1 MKGRVRR
8 MFDMNMIRDEDIVLA
23 ALGPSLTRVTDMP
36 SARRRL
42 SELRAQWTGDIDNVY
57 RIFVGSTVEVVC
69 LGMASVDDRCLE
81 GVYATTDELPAWM
94 QERIAVLS
102 MMKVNPPQTKVE
114 GVGMRVDESVYWVL
128 KGA

>member
-8 MFDMNMIRDEDIVLA
+8 MFDMNRIRDEDIVLA

-57 RIFVGSTVEVVC
+57 RIFIGSTVEVVC
-69 LGMASVDDRCLE
+69 LGIAIVDDKCLE
-81 GVYATTDELPAWM
+81 GVYNTTDELPAWM

-114 GVGMRVDESVYWVL
+114 GVGMRVDENVYWVL
-128 KGA
+128 RGA